1 MYRIEFQTKIEN
13 GTIRVPKKY
22 RRRLQEQGGEEDVWV
37 IIQVS
42 GHEPQADYIDHL
54 LANPIRDVSFVPLRR
69 DQVHE
74 RN

>member
-1 MYRIEFQTKIEN
+1 MYTIEFETEIEN

-22 RRRLQEQGGEEDVWV
+22 RRRLQNQVGKGVWV
-37 IIQVS
+37 IIQMS
-42 GHEPQADYIDHL
+42 GSESQTDYVEHL
-54 LANPIRDVSFVPLRR
+54 LTNPIRDESFVPLRR